1 MGFPIRIFLDQ
12 SSFAAPQNFSQR
24 TTSFIASQCQGIHR
38 MPLRRLIALIVD
50 THLSQLPA
58 AIAKAEPRPLI
69 PSAFSQRENGERN
82 EPLVLP
88 SRCVSNAPQ
97 MNPTRKTFLLHT
109 IRSTS
114 AGLKAADV
122 LQDPMSV
129 LCMGS
134 EPPDHSCELPDHS
147 PPGNNRIVPLH
158 NVKQPRN
165 KPSLRISPLQTFIS
179 RTRSI
184 P

>member
-1 MGFPIRIFLDQ
+1 VGFPIRIFLDQ

-50 THLSQLPA
+50 THQIL
-58 AIAKAEPRPLI
+58 AKPIFAEPP
-69 PSAFSQRENGERN
+69 PSRSVSLFSKRKWREDRA
-82 EPLVLP
+82 LAVP

-134 EPPDHSCELPDHS
+134 EPLDHSCELPNHS